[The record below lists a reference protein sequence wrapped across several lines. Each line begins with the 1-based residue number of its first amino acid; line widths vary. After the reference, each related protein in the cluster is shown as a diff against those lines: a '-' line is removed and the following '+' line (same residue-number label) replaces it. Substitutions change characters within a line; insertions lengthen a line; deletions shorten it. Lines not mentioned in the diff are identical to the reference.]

1 MIRQALSAAFALSIA
16 YPATAQTLNMM
27 KGIDAPH
34 YDAQRTTW
42 RPTSNIVHLFQ
53 DALVALD
60 RDGRTVSPAGR
71 SRAPGRT

>member
-34 YDAQRTTW
+34 
-42 RPTSNIVHLFQ
+42 IL
-53 DALVALD
+53 
-60 RDGRTVSPAGR
+60 
-71 SRAPGRT
+71 APPRMTPLIPFTR